1 MSVIIALVPL
11 AIALAGAL
19 ANRKKIVNNTA
30 QGFCLDTGIT
40 DIALLRQA
48 FSILDYQVT
57 EIKEGLSVGLGK
69 TAFQLV
75 RNENGSYD
83 AVFPAKIA
91 EQQGQEFI
99 QQILGEY
106 GKLVQQQVYQRVK
119 TEAKN
124 KSWTVENETVQEDN
138 SILLTLQV

>member
-11 AIALAGAL
+11 GIALAVAL
-19 ANRKKIVNNTA
+19 ANRKAAASKVS
-30 QGFCLDTGIT
+30 QGFCLDTGVT

-57 EIKEGLSVGLGK
+57 ETKEGLSVGLEK
-69 TAFQLV
+69 TAFQLL

-83 AVFPAKIA
+83 AVFPAEIS
-91 EQQGQEFI
+91 ERQGRQFI

-106 GKLVQQQVYQRVK
+106 GKLVQQQVYQKVK
-119 TEAKN
+119 SGAKN
-124 KSWTVENETVQEDN
+124 KGWVVENETVQDDN

>member
-1 MSVIIALVPL
+1 MSIVIALVPL

-19 ANRKKIVNNTA
+19 ANRKAANRDA
-30 QGFCLDTGIT
+30 SQGFCLATGVT
-40 DIALLRQA
+40 DIALLQQA
-48 FSILDYQVT
+48 FGTLDCRVT
-57 EIKEGLSVGLGK
+57 ETKGQVSVSFGEI
-69 TAFQLV
+69 AFHLV
-75 RNENGSYD
+75 RNENGSFD
-83 AVFPAKIA
+83 AVFPAKIS

-124 KSWTVENETVQEDN
+124 KSWTIENETVLEDN
-138 SILLTLQV
+138 TIQLTLQV